1 MFYIAADPKTR
12 AFATCFMAP
21 FEKTVADGE
30 EEAAGSQHHENISF
44 LSSSEDES
52 GKAITKIAK
61 MTSKLG
67 HSRPKPLSQSNSSL
81 PPSLP
86 VCAQPLISA
95 NSFLF
100 IIHFL

>member
-1 MFYIAADPKTR
+1 MYYLAADPKTR

-30 EEAAGSQHHENISF
+30 EEAAGSQHHENIGF

-86 VCAQPLISA
+86 VCAG
-95 NSFLF
+95 LF
-100 IIHFL
+100 FSVNFSYHAFYF